1 MGGCAMGG
9 CAMGG
14 CAMGGSATGGSATG
28 GSAMGGS
35 VMGGCAT
42 GGSAMGGSAMGGSS
56 RGGCGMGGSS
66 STINSACSTVGFFF
80 ARPFRP
86 ASEDLSR
93 IPEDLPR
100 ALRLRP
106 AAAAFLPQKEA
117 AFLLCGP
124 AFRRNQAPK
133 EVAARPACSRAR
145 SRPLAKLCLRLGLG
159 AGGGSLDMALGAE
172 EGGGYQ
178 FEPFAV
184 AGVRSFLAVAAASSF
199 SKRETTSW
207 KRSLACSGLF
217 WDRRMRPISSTA
229 SACQRGYCG

>member
-1 MGGCAMGG
+1 
-9 CAMGG
+9 
-14 CAMGGSATGGSATG
+14 MGGSARGGCVTGGCVTG
-28 GSAMGGS
+28 GC
-35 VMGGCAT
+35 VTGGCVT
-42 GGSAMGGSAMGGSS
+42 
-56 RGGCGMGGSS
+56 GGCGMVGSS

-80 ARPFRP
+80 VRPFRP
-86 ASEDLSR
+86 ASEDLRR

-106 AAAAFLPQKEA
+106 AATAFLPQKTA

-124 AFRRNQAPK
+124 AFWRSQAPK
-133 EVAARPACSRAR
+133 EVAAPPACSRAR
-145 SRPLAKLCLRLGLG
+145 SRPLAKLRLRLGLG
-159 AGGGSLDMALGAE
+159 AGGGSLDMALGA
-172 EGGGYQ
+172 GGVGGYQ

-217 WDRRMRPISSTA
+217 WDRSMRPISSTA